1 MGVPENLAQNLVSST
16 AVLNRPKGKEKYA
29 EDIIISVFQV
39 DPFSSQATS
48 SRKTS
53 FEDVYS
59 YILTNILTNIY
70 NIIPNKKI
78 VLRKRVRIDNQ
89 KAMRKNSHVIFQGP

>member
-1 MGVPENLAQNLVSST
+1 MKELGVPENLAQNLVSST

-53 FEDVYS
+53 FEDVYN
-59 YILTNILTNIY
+59 YILTNIY

-89 KAMRKNSHVIFQGP
+89 KAMKKNSHVIFQGP

>member
-59 YILTNILTNIY
+59 YILTNIY
-70 NIIPNKKI
+70 NIIPNKRI
-78 VLRKRVRIDNQ
+78 VLRKRVRIDNH
-89 KAMRKNSHVIFQGP
+89 KAMKKKQS